1 MPIKIL
7 LIDDDKDM
15 LKAMRKYLKMNS
27 FNVLFTDNACEG
39 LMIARESIPDII
51 ITDAEMPDINGF
63 SLCKIIKSEET
74 LLDIPVIIISGE
86 KIEDEDIIE
95 GYEKGADDYLLKPF
109 SFNILL
115 LKIQA
120 VLRRHS
126 AFKETPVITEKFDMK
141 IKPSERTLKIKGTT
155 VKLTRKEFDLLSLFI
170 SKENHILSIPYLL
183 ETVWGYNPAQYN
195 DPHTVEVH
203 ISRLK
208 KKLGPAISRHINSI
222 TGHGYKFNSEE

>member
-1 MPIKIL
+1 MPIKLL

-15 LKAMRKYLKMNS
+15 LKVMRKYLEIRN
-27 FNVLFTDNACEG
+27 FNILFTDNASEG
-39 LMIARESIPDII
+39 LMMARESIPDII

-63 SLCKIIKSEET
+63 SLCKIIKNEET
-74 LLDIPVIIISGE
+74 LTHVPVIIISGE
-86 KIEDEDIIE
+86 KIDDEDIIE
-95 GYEKGADDYLLKPF
+95 GYEKGADDYLIKPF

-126 AFKETPVITEKFDMK
+126 AFKETPHILKNLGME
-141 IKPSERTLKIKGTT
+141 INPSQRTLKINNQT
-155 VKLTRKEFDLLSLFI
+155 VNLTRKEFDLLALFI

-183 ETVWGYNPAQYN
+183 ETVWGYDPANYN

-208 KKLGPAISRHINSI
+208 KKLGSSISSHINTI
-222 TGHGYKFNSEE
+222 TGHGYKFSSDD

>member
-15 LKAMRKYLKMNS
+15 LKAMRKYLNMQN
-27 FNVLFTDNACEG
+27 FNNLFTDNASEG

-63 SLCKIIKSEET
+63 SLCKIIKNEKALINT
-74 LLDIPVIIISGE
+74 PVIIISGK
-86 KIEDEDIIE
+86 KIDEEDIIE

-120 VLRRHS
+120 DLRRHS
-126 AFKETPVITEKFDMK
+126 AFKETPAIKEKLGME
-141 IKPSERTLKIKGTT
+141 INPSQRTLKIKGET
-155 VKLTRKEFDLLSLFI
+155 VKLTRKEFDLLALFV

-183 ETVWGYNPAQYN
+183 ETVWGYDPANYN

-208 KKLGPAISRHINSI
+208 KKLGGLISKHI
-222 TGHGYKFNSEE
+222 KR